1 MASIRFIPGRGY
13 RIEWHVTVRHGP
25 YKGQKKRGS
34 QLIRCKQKTQF
45 YRALALRVQNQ
56 REKEA
61 AELAA
66 GITKPVVP
74 WDKFLEEYQREKQH
88 QKTIEIAVKRL
99 IELGE
104 FAGFKTVNE
113 FTGAAITRYIDHKR
127 KAGAQPPTVRKILNE
142 ISAAMTYANNKKYL
156 ADHPFRT
163 KEIQQAPKSKPRDRF
178 LTRDDF
184 AKFLR
189 TCRSMPETGGMTGR
203 DREYAM
209 QFAWHCIF
217 IINTGL
223 RITEYIAAKKTELYP
238 DRITVHG
245 KGKRGQLK
253 KRTVPFN
260 IQAKRALKHLTQNQ
274 TKEDFSLS
282 DIVVVGII
290 NEKDPAGV
298 FNPKSLAK
306 IFELTQFAKN
316 ELRWADEENPDEQAS
331 KEPEKNPDKELRIAP
346 THPATEKALVN
357 AAKSGKVVET
367 VQIAI
372 KCLEDK
378 SFFDRQQIANPV
390 QRGSRSPLTPTD
402 LFLEASVLL
411 AEPFDLGILAPR
423 LGRRIGLFDQYQLFH
438 LTEARTCGEAEQ

>member
-1 MASIRFIPGRGY
+1 MASIRFIPGSGY

-45 YRALALRVQNQ
+45 YRALALRVKNQ

-74 WDKFLEEYQREKQH
+74 WDKFLEEYQREKQY

-127 KAGAQPPTVRKILNE
+127 KAGAQPPTVRKILND
-142 ISAAMTYANNKKYL
+142 ISAATTYANNKKYL

-163 KEIQQAPKSKPRDRF
+163 KEIQLPPKSKPRDRF

-217 IINTGL
+217 IVNTGL
-223 RITEYIAAKKTELYP
+223 RITGYITAKKTELYP

-253 KRTVPFN
+253 KRTVTFN

-274 TKEDFSLS
+274 
-282 DIVVVGII
+282 
-290 NEKDPAGV
+290 EKSERVFPYCNRRSWYIKYTRWFGRAGFEKLGPHV
-298 FNPKSLAK
+298 LRHTFGSWLAMAGCDMLK
-306 IFELTQFAKN
+306 I
-316 ELRWADEENPDEQAS
+316 S
-331 KEPEKNPDKELRIAP
+331 KLMGHSNI
-346 THPATEKALVN
+346 
-357 AAKSGKVVET
+357 
-367 VQIAI
+367 QITYDSYI
-372 KCLEDK
+372 H
-378 SFFDRQQIANPV
+378 
-390 QRGSRSPLTPTD
+390 LTPEYLKNATI
-402 LFLEASVLL
+402 SMK
-411 AEPFDLGILAPR
+411 PKP
-423 LGRRIGLFDQYQLFH
+423 
-438 LTEARTCGEAEQ
+438 